1 MKKKKQPIIL
11 QDIVVEDYAA
21 EGKSL
26 AKLNGKVIFIERA
39 VPGDIVDIQLTKNK
53 KDWAEAYPI
62 HFKKYAELRTT
73 PFCEHFGICGGCQW
87 QMLPYTQQ
95 LLYKQKQVADNLSRI
110 GKVILPEM
118 LPIIGAEQTEYY
130 RNKVEYT
137 FATKRFVPTQEFN
150 QLKSEGLP
158 IINEGSYA
166 GFHAKGM
173 FDKVVEINQCHL
185 QEEPSNALRKA
196 VVAFCKEN
204 DIAMYDVK
212 NHTGWMRNMMVR
224 IATTGEWMANIV
236 VGFDDQ
242 KLIKNLMEFVLEK
255 FPSITTLLYTIN
267 PKLNDSIYDLNPI
280 AYFGKGYILE
290 KLEGYTFIIS
300 PKSFFQTNTKQA
312 EKLYSVTRDF
322 AELNGTQIVY
332 DLYCG
337 TGSIGIFVSDKA
349 KKIIGVETV
358 PEAIEDAKKNAAL
371 NNIQHTS
378 FFAGDVI
385 KICDDQFFTEN
396 GKPDVVITD
405 PPRAGMHEKLVQKLL
420 ELEAPLIVYVSC
432 NPSTQA
438 RDLALLDVKYVVTK
452 IRPVDMFPHTHH
464 IENVVQ
470 LKLRS

>member
-26 AKLNGKVIFIERA
+26 AKVNGKVIFIERA

-118 LPIIGAEQTEYY
+118 LPIIGAAQTEYY

-137 FATKRFVPTQEFN
+137 FTTKRFVPTQEFN

-158 IINEGSYA
+158 IINQGSYA

-242 KLIKNLMEFVLEK
+242 ELIKNLMEFILEK

-267 PKLNDSIYDLNPI
+267 LKLNDSIYDLDPI

-358 PEAIEDAKKNAAL
+358 PEAIEDAKKML
-371 NNIQHTS
+371 H
-378 FFAGDVI
+378 
-385 KICDDQFFTEN
+385 
-396 GKPDVVITD
+396 
-405 PPRAGMHEKLVQKLL
+405 
-420 ELEAPLIVYVSC
+420 
-432 NPSTQA
+432 
-438 RDLALLDVKYVVTK
+438 
-452 IRPVDMFPHTHH
+452 
-464 IENVVQ
+464 
-470 LKLRS
+470 

>member
-1 MKKKKQPIIL
+1 
-11 QDIVVEDYAA
+11 
-21 EGKSL
+21 
-26 AKLNGKVIFIERA
+26 
-39 VPGDIVDIQLTKNK
+39 
-53 KDWAEAYPI
+53 
-62 HFKKYAELRTT
+62 
-73 PFCEHFGICGGCQW
+73 
-87 QMLPYTQQ
+87 
-95 LLYKQKQVADNLSRI
+95 
-110 GKVILPEM
+110 
-118 LPIIGAEQTEYY
+118 
-130 RNKVEYT
+130 
-137 FATKRFVPTQEFN
+137 
-150 QLKSEGLP
+150 
-158 IINEGSYA
+158 
-166 GFHAKGM
+166 M

-242 KLIKNLMEFVLEK
+242 ELIKNLMEFILEK

-267 PKLNDSIYDLNPI
+267 LKLNDSIYDLDPI

-358 PEAIEDAKKNAAL
+358 PEAIEDAKKML
-371 NNIQHTS
+371 H
-378 FFAGDVI
+378 
-385 KICDDQFFTEN
+385 
-396 GKPDVVITD
+396 
-405 PPRAGMHEKLVQKLL
+405 
-420 ELEAPLIVYVSC
+420 
-432 NPSTQA
+432 
-438 RDLALLDVKYVVTK
+438 
-452 IRPVDMFPHTHH
+452 
-464 IENVVQ
+464 
-470 LKLRS
+470 

>member
-1 MKKKKQPIIL
+1 
-11 QDIVVEDYAA
+11 
-21 EGKSL
+21 
-26 AKLNGKVIFIERA
+26 
-39 VPGDIVDIQLTKNK
+39 
-53 KDWAEAYPI
+53 
-62 HFKKYAELRTT
+62 
-73 PFCEHFGICGGCQW
+73 
-87 QMLPYTQQ
+87 
-95 LLYKQKQVADNLSRI
+95 
-110 GKVILPEM
+110 
-118 LPIIGAEQTEYY
+118 
-130 RNKVEYT
+130 
-137 FATKRFVPTQEFN
+137 
-150 QLKSEGLP
+150 
-158 IINEGSYA
+158 
-166 GFHAKGM
+166 
-173 FDKVVEINQCHL
+173 
-185 QEEPSNALRKA
+185 
-196 VVAFCKEN
+196 
-204 DIAMYDVK
+204 
-212 NHTGWMRNMMVR
+212 
-224 IATTGEWMANIV
+224 
-236 VGFDDQ
+236 
-242 KLIKNLMEFVLEK
+242 MEFILEK

-267 PKLNDSIYDLNPI
+267 LKLNDSIYDLDPI

-385 KICDDQFFTEN
+385 KICDDQFFAEN

-438 RDLALLDVKYVVTK
+438 RDLALLDAKYVVTK

>member
-196 VVAFCKEN
+196 VIAFCNEN

-212 NHTGWMRNMMVR
+212 THTGWMRNMMVR

-371 NNIQHTS
+371 NNIQHAS

-385 KICDDQFFTEN
+385 KICDDQFFAEN

-438 RDLALLDVKYVVTK
+438 RDLALLDAKYVVTK

>member
-1 MKKKKQPIIL
+1 
-11 QDIVVEDYAA
+11 
-21 EGKSL
+21 
-26 AKLNGKVIFIERA
+26 
-39 VPGDIVDIQLTKNK
+39 
-53 KDWAEAYPI
+53 
-62 HFKKYAELRTT
+62 
-73 PFCEHFGICGGCQW
+73 
-87 QMLPYTQQ
+87 
-95 LLYKQKQVADNLSRI
+95 
-110 GKVILPEM
+110 
-118 LPIIGAEQTEYY
+118 
-130 RNKVEYT
+130 
-137 FATKRFVPTQEFN
+137 
-150 QLKSEGLP
+150 
-158 IINEGSYA
+158 
-166 GFHAKGM
+166 
-173 FDKVVEINQCHL
+173 
-185 QEEPSNALRKA
+185 
-196 VVAFCKEN
+196 
-204 DIAMYDVK
+204 
-212 NHTGWMRNMMVR
+212 
-224 IATTGEWMANIV
+224 
-236 VGFDDQ
+236 
-242 KLIKNLMEFVLEK
+242 
-255 FPSITTLLYTIN
+255 LYTIN
-267 PKLNDSIYDLNPI
+267 LKLNDSIYDLDPI

-385 KICDDQFFTEN
+385 KICDDQFFAEN

-438 RDLALLDVKYVVTK
+438 RDLALLDAKYVVTK